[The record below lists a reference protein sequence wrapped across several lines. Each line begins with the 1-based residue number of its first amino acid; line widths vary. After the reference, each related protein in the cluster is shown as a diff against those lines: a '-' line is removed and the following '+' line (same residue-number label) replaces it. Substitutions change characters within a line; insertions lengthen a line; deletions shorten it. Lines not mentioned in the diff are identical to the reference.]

1 MKYVLQRRFE
11 TAPPPQNYRIARE
24 SKGLSFSRKIKGFT
38 LAEVLITLGI
48 IGVVAALTIPTV
60 ITNYKKSQ
68 IEARLKKLYTV
79 MNQAVLL
86 SKAHDTWTQPPTDKR
101 FDHEALNDWLQSALY
116 PYLTDA
122 RPIQRPNID
131 HPVFD
136 DSSNRFGPLV
146 SLSDGTILDFKNIEQ
161 VHVYADIN
169 GLKGP
174 NKSGVDIFYFF
185 LDYEPSQ
192 RGYFYPAGYFRK
204 INDEGEYGEG
214 YAYNN
219 RDKMLENCKEDEHN
233 KDFNNRTCA
242 LLIMHD
248 GWQIKDDYPVRL

>member
-1 MKYVLQRRFE
+1 MGNDLKLFQLTPTPNPSLIREGCMHTTNCRRKRK
-11 TAPPPQNYRIARE
+11 TA
-24 SKGLSFSRKIKGFT
+24 FT

-79 MNQAVLL
+79 MNQAVML

-101 FDHEALNDWLQSALY
+101 YDNVALNNWLQSALY

-122 RPIQRPNID
+122 RRFYKKGTDPDYPI
-131 HPVFD
+131 FD
-136 DSSNRFGPLV
+136 TSDYGIT
-146 SLSDGTILDFKNIEQ
+146 LSDGTILVFENSLAI
-161 VHVYADIN
+161 HVFADIN

-174 NKSGVDIFYFF
+174 NKSGVDIFYF
-185 LDYEPSQ
+185 LLSYEPSHG
-192 RGYFYPAGYFRK
+192 GYFSPSGYYRK
-204 INDEGEYGEG
+204 YNDEGEYVENF
-214 YAYNN
+214 AYNN
-219 RDKMLENCKEDEHN
+219 RDSMLKNCKEDEHN

-242 LLIMHD
+242 LLIMYD
-248 GWQIKDDYPVRL
+248 GWQIKDDYPIRL